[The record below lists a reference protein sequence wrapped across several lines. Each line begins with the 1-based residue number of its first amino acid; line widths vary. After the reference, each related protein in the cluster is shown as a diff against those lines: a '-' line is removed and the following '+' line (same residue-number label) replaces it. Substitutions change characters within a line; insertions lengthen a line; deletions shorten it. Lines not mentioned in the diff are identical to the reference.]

1 MYLDNPKVYGDTYIT
16 DGLVSELKG
25 FGHFKRI
32 STWGCISQKLSG
44 TPFSSQLTWQALHPN
59 VTPEVC
65 EVQLLVQLVCS
76 TVRWKVL
83 VCCKVCE
90 CVLKGW
96 SDPPLPPSRLT
107 RRTSPHTCHR
117 KHPQHWQHST
127 PDPHFKTLE
136 TLNNPQ
142 FPQNTTRTVV
152 TKHIIRQGT
161 AAGGWGHFDNGA
173 RDAVD

>member
-1 MYLDNPKVYGDTYIT
+1 MMKPVFFFN
-16 DGLVSELKG
+16 LKG
-25 FGHFKRI
+25 LEI
-32 STWGCISQKLSG
+32 SREIQVEDASLKSSEVLPSPLSWPG
-44 TPFSSQLTWQALHPN
+44 MLSIQMSFLKCVKYTIVYS
-59 VTPEVC
+59 
-65 EVQLLVQLVCS
+65 LVQLVCS

-107 RRTSPHTCHR
+107 RLTSPHTCHR
-117 KHPQHWQHST
+117 KHLQHWQHST

-136 TLNNPQ
+136 ILNNPQ
-142 FPQNTTRTVV
+142 FCAHFPQNTTRAVV